1 MNLNMK
7 IVLLADIHIGAIK
20 DSAYVYNVIQE
31 IIEKEIGSSRCDALI
46 ILGDYFD
53 RLFKA
58 NEQDTA
64 LAINI
69 MSYIVRRCKSQHT
82 KIRIVYGTEGHEM
95 GQYKL
100 FNYHLTSRGTDMK
113 VIETA
118 TEEELFP
125 GVNVLYLPEEY
136 IQSKGEFYKDT
147 LYSGKQYDY
156 IFGHGMIV
164 EGVPESMTYGSRNEK
179 VKHVPWF
186 SVRDF
191 ESSGAQ
197 VFFGHY
203 HQHVDIN
210 DHVHYIGSLFRYK
223 FGEESPKGYGVIED
237 GNWEFIENKRAYK
250 YYTVTFEENDP
261 VYTSAENLISAI
273 QEVEKKYHDILN
285 GLELGKIRLVFNMP
299 SNAFPE
305 FKDTIRSILLN
316 RNNVVYLVKDIGF
329 LEECETETEKDEE
342 KQELMSYLLEPKLD
356 VSSKINLFLK
366 EFVGG
371 DISLSKDDI
380 VRYITDP
387 LEL

>member
-1 MNLNMK
+1 MK

-20 DSAYVYNVIQE
+20 DNAYVYNVMQE
-31 IIEKEIGSSRCDALI
+31 IIDREIGNDKCDALI

-53 RLFKA
+53 KLFKA

-69 MSYIVRRCKSQHT
+69 MSYIVRRCKPYHT

-100 FNYHLTSRGTDMK
+100 FNYHLTSRGIDMQ

-136 IQSKGEFYKDT
+136 IKSKGEFYKDT
-147 LYSGKQYDY
+147 LFSGKHYDY

-164 EGVPESMTYGSRNEK
+164 EGVPESMTYGGRNEK

-191 ESSGAQ
+191 SQSGAQ
-197 VFFGHY
+197 VYFGHY
-203 HQHVDIN
+203 HQHVVVN
-210 DHVHYIGSLFRYK
+210 DHVQYVGSLFRYK
-223 FGEESPKGYGVIED
+223 FGEEIPKGYVVIND
-237 GNWEFIENKRAYK
+237 GKSEFVENVHAYK
-250 YYTVTFEENDP
+250 YHTVTFDSDDQVFE
-261 VYTSAENLISAI
+261 SADKLVKAI
-273 QEVEKKYHDILN
+273 QTVEEEYRDILI
-285 GLELGKIRLVFNMP
+285 GAELGKVRIVFNVP
-299 SNAFPE
+299 STAFPE
-305 FKDTIRSILLN
+305 FKDTLRSILLN
-316 RNNVVYLVKDIGF
+316 RNNLVYLVKDIGF
-329 LEECETETEKDEE
+329 LEECDSENKEDPET
-342 KQELMSYLLEPKLD
+342 QELMSYLLEPKLD
-356 VSSKINLFLK
+356 ISTKINLFLK
-366 EFVGG
+366 EYVGS
-371 DISLSKDDI
+371 DNVLSKDDI
-380 VRYITDP
+380 ARYISDP